1 MKRPPV
7 TNLSAEGIESNLN
20 CKLVQLTKL
29 TAIVAV
35 IIIIYGISSVS
46 CNKSGDKDRA
56 PKFVIELYRTKDY
69 EEGISYLFDPKGN
82 PPLIINFWFP
92 SCPPC
97 IAEMPEINSIYRKH
111 KDRLD
116 VVGIQLIGLDSLE
129 DGQKFVTEN
138 DINYAVGPDI
148 KGEIAVDYGVSV
160 FPTTFF
166 IDARGDIFKTWQGS
180 ISRQQMDEVLDH
192 MLSAEEK

>member
-7 TNLSAEGIESNLN
+7 TSLSAEGINSNLN

-29 TAIVAV
+29 TVIAAV
-35 IIIIYGISSVS
+35 ITIIFGISSVS

-56 PKFVIELYRTKDY
+56 PKFVIELYGTKDY
-69 EEGISYLFDPKGN
+69 EEGISYLFDPEGN
-82 PPLIINFWFP
+82 SPLIVNFWFP

-180 ISRQQMDEVLDH
+180 ISQQQMDEVLDH